1 MKKLRFLFLFAFK
14 LFSYSW
20 KYRYLQTTKVWLQDG
35 TRGELKCAPDS
46 NGIIGRQFQ
55 PANPDNRAGSNIIET
70 RRNIIQRIQ
79 VFLGGILLVIFL

>member
-1 MKKLRFLFLFAFK
+1 ME
-14 LFSYSW
+14 
-20 KYRYLQTTKVWLQDG
+20 YRYLQTTKVWLQDG

-55 PANPDNRAGSNIIET
+55 PANPDNRAGSNIIER

-79 VFLGGILLVIFL
+79 VFWVGFYW